1 MNGTLHGNPVA
12 AVAGMATLDELK
24 KPSFYKDLHAL
35 ADDVCNACQ
44 EVLDKNR
51 VSAIAAGKGSFWQIL
66 FMNKPP
72 VTHADVMNADNA
84 AGRALDLAQMHEGL
98 YVLPNVRRFVS
109 AVHTGQDIEETVR
122 ALDAACKRL

>member
-1 MNGTLHGNPVA
+1 
-12 AVAGMATLDELK
+12 
-24 KPSFYKDLHAL
+24 
-35 ADDVCNACQ
+35 
-44 EVLDKNR
+44 
-51 VSAIAAGKGSFWQIL
+51 
-66 FMNKPP
+66 
-72 VTHADVMNADNA
+72 MNADNV